1 MSQLATVGASVSFT
15 CEAIAFPAP
24 SYSWSTP
31 NTNSEF
37 TTSTISVI
45 AEHSSFGNYTC
56 IVNSNGTIVESQPA
70 VLTGNNVM

>member
-1 MSQLATVGASVSFT
+1 MSQLTTVGISVSFT

-31 NTNSEF
+31 NTNSDF
-37 TTSTISVI
+37 TTSTISFT
-45 AEHSSFGNYTC
+45 ADYSLFGNYTC
-56 IVNSNGTIVESQPA
+56 IVNSNDTIVESQPA